1 MRMRMIPPLLTL
13 SANIERTVRGR
24 ATNPAKLS
32 RTTSVELFSES
43 GRKCRA
49 RAALDCAPLVR
60 GEDQCARQCARK
72 YFRSLSAC
80 LPIQVAQY
88 EDHLRNLA
96 RPRRWFYRRVSWR
109 YLFLSGTIAFSSA
122 PICLYTMPD
131 TPDKYFPWRNSF
143 PRDPTFCES
152 NDNALPS
159 GRCFKQSRLRITKL
173 EPPWIEILLLFLILS
188 LTVMDFKNCRISLI
202 YLGIELLP
210 CIVLQK

>member
-109 YLFLSGTIAFSSA
+109 YLFRHNRIFIGADLFIHDAGHARQIFFLAKFFS
-122 PICLYTMPD
+122 PG
-131 TPDKYFPWRNSF
+131 
-143 PRDPTFCES
+143 S
-152 NDNALPS
+152 NI
-159 GRCFKQSRLRITKL
+159 LR
-173 EPPWIEILLLFLILS
+173 EQ
-188 LTVMDFKNCRISLI
+188 R
-202 YLGIELLP
+202 
-210 CIVLQK
+210 